1 MANSTTSKLL
11 STVENFDG
19 TNWESWFFS
28 LKAALMFI
36 DTLDIAK
43 GTETAPTLPAT
54 PTDEDKKKLKDWNKC
69 LHQGLSLLLVSIKS
83 SVHQSLNMK
92 KSLNQ
97 NWSTLKANYG
107 TRTGLNL
114 WVDYRKYTTTNFSPD
129 VPLTQQI
136 DEMSELKNR
145 IVATG
150 LNISDPL
157 HTLNV
162 LQALPASYEIIQQ
175 MILATIT
182 DFTTI
187 DWANIQSHILS
198 EEL

>member
-1 MANSTTSKLL
+1 
-11 STVENFDG
+11 
-19 TNWESWFFS
+19 
-28 LKAALMFI
+28 
-36 DTLDIAK
+36 
-43 GTETAPTLPAT
+43 
-54 PTDEDKKKLKDWNKC
+54 
-69 LHQGLSLLLVSIKS
+69 
-83 SVHQSLNMK
+83 MK
-92 KSLNQ
+92 KSLNE

-107 TRTGLNL
+107 TCTGLNL

-136 DEMSELKNR
+136 DEMSELKNC

-162 LQALPASYEIIQQ
+162 LQALPASYEVIQQ